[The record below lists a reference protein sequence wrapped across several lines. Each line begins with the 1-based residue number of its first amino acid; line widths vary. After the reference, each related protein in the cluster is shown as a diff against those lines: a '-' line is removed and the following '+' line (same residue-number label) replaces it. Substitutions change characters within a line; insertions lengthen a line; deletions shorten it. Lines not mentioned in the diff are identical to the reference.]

1 MEQLGWVLVRHRSKS
16 TGLGAKRLRKKTVF
30 FSHQFG
36 ETALDYVIG
45 LRRLLKQHGFN
56 VITGQKAEAHISTT
70 ILDRLK
76 KCEYFLCLMTRDQ
89 MLADGKYTT
98 SPWLLEEKGAA
109 LALEKPI
116 VLMIEE
122 GVSEVGRLEGDLQ
135 SIRFKPH
142 AFLNASLDA
151 VDRLESYSSQLVR
164 TGRDNGRSR

>member
-1 MEQLGWVLVRHRSKS
+1 
-16 TGLGAKRLRKKTVF
+16 
-30 FSHQFG
+30 
-36 ETALDYVIG
+36 
-45 LRRLLKQHGFN
+45 
-56 VITGQKAEAHISTT
+56 
-70 ILDRLK
+70 
-76 KCEYFLCLMTRDQ
+76 